1 MEKKAKLL
9 ILVGVLCLIFA
20 VIGVFLGTFRFIGI
34 KSVSYILL
42 AQTSFLLAILAKLFE
57 KK

>member
-1 MEKKAKLL
+1 MAKIL
-9 ILVGVLCLIFA
+9 IIMGVLCL
-20 VIGVFLGTFRFIGI
+20 VLSLIGVLLGSYRFGLR
-34 KSVSYILL
+34 SVSYVML